1 MITQDKP
8 IETFC
13 IIDKFDK
20 NLNVEQSRK
29 SMFIPRTVI
38 ENVSEIV
45 RGRLSESEI
54 RTILEWLFQTDK
66 RKINYTL

>member
-66 RKINYTL
+66 RKISYTL

>member
-20 NLNVEQSRK
+20 NLNVEQGRK
-29 SMFIPRTVI
+29 SMFTSHNSNRKHFRNCKRT
-38 ENVSEIV
+38 
-45 RGRLSESEI
+45 
-54 RTILEWLFQTDK
+54 TF
-66 RKINYTL
+66 

>member
-29 SMFIPRTVI
+29 SMFIPITVI

-54 RTILEWLFQTDK
+54 RTILEWLFPN
-66 RKINYTL
+66 R

>member
-8 IETFC
+8 VETFC

-66 RKINYTL
+66 RKISYTL

>member
-13 IIDKFDK
+13 LIDKFDK

-29 SMFIPRTVI
+29 SMFTSHNSNRKRFRNRKRT
-38 ENVSEIV
+38 
-45 RGRLSESEI
+45 
-54 RTILEWLFQTDK
+54 TF
-66 RKINYTL
+66 

>member
-20 NLNVEQSRK
+20 NLNVEQSK
-29 SMFIPRTVI
+29 TYVYHPILTM
-38 ENVSEIV
+38 ENVAKIV
-45 RGRLSESEI
+45 REGSLNVK
-54 RTILEWLFQTDK
+54 L
-66 RKINYTL
+66 

>member
-45 RGRLSESEI
+45 RGRLSESEL

>member
-29 SMFIPRTVI
+29 SMFIPITVI
-38 ENVSEIV
+38 ENISEIV
-45 RGRLSESEI
+45 RGRLSESEL